1 MGDRRY
7 VSEAVDGAVSAMD
20 NVNGAANRKV
30 IIVEDTDTC
39 AATLEIAFLSIPDLT
54 IVSVS
59 SARHALEILHNGPVS
74 ALVTDLHMPRMDG
87 FELIRRVRAD
97 SRLAGLPVIVV
108 SGDTDPR
115 TPERVSQ
122 MGVNAFF
129 SKPYS
134 PAEVRD
140 KLEHLLDANP
150 TPEPK

>member
-1 MGDRRY
+1 M
-7 VSEAVDGAVSAMD
+7 A
-20 NVNGAANRKV
+20 NHNGGANRKV
-30 IIVEDTDTC
+30 VIVEDTDIC
-39 AATLEIAFLSIPDLT
+39 AATLEIAFLAIPDLT
-54 IVSVS
+54 VVAVS
-59 SARHALEILHNGPVS
+59 SARQALEILGNGPVS

-87 FELIRRVRAD
+87 FELIRRVRSD

-134 PAEVRD
+134 PAQVRE
-140 KLEHLLDANP
+140 KLEHLLDAHP
-150 TPEPK
+150 TPECT